1 MDERYPGRQ
10 KRIRRLRLVE
20 GQVRGLQRMVE
31 EDQYC
36 IDVLTQI
43 TAVRRALDAVAID
56 LLEDHLNHCVVD
68 AAKQD
73 PESGELKVEEA
84 TLAISRLLR
93 S

>member
-1 MDERYPGRQ
+1 M
-10 KRIRRLRLVE
+10 IE
-20 GQVRGLQRMVE
+20 GQVRGVHRMVS

-36 IDVLTQI
+36 IDILTQI
-43 TAVRRALDAVAID
+43 AAVRKALDAVAVD

-73 PESGELKVEEA
+73 AEAGRLKVEEA
-84 TLAISRLLR
+84 SLAVARLLR

>member
-43 TAVRRALDAVAID
+43 TAVRKALDAVAID

-73 PESGELKVEEA
+73 RKSGELKVEEA